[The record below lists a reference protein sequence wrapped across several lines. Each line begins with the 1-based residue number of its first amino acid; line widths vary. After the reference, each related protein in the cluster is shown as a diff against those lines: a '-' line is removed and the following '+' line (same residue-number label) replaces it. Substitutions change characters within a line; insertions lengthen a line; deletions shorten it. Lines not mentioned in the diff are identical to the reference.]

1 MFRPLRGAKMNAA
14 APAAASIGDSAVESS
29 PPSNDFAATETHY
42 LKQLKV
48 THHARAK
55 AAMGW
60 RSRFLNGL
68 ASSWG
73 YMFALRSA
81 GVSYNTFRAHERND
95 PEFAAQV
102 REAEA
107 QGAQLLHDVC
117 WKRVME
123 GDLEPVYWQGQI
135 AGYVRKF
142 DTRLQIEFLRA
153 YKPERFKRPGTQV
166 NVGAKGDVFVLTE
179 EQRHEL
185 QRINREW
192 LEENS
197 PKKAVEPIQALP
209 ISSRNEADAKS
220 EQSHASDSHS
230 L

>member
-1 MFRPLRGAKMNAA
+1 MKNGEVKRSHSTERTPV
-14 APAAASIGDSAVESS
+14 ASVGDGEEDFPPVET
-29 PPSNDFAATETHY
+29 PY

-48 THHARAK
+48 THRARAR

-60 RSRFLNGL
+60 RSRFLKGL

-73 YMFALRSA
+73 CMFALRSA

-123 GDLEPVYWQGQI
+123 GDLEPVFWQGQI

-153 YKPERFKRPGTQV
+153 LKPELFKRPGMQV
-166 NVGAKGDVFVLTE
+166 NVATKGDLFVLSK

-185 QRINREW
+185 MEINRQW
-192 LEENS
+192 LEENR
-197 PKKAVEPIQALP
+197 PQNATEPAQALP
-209 ISSRNEADAKS
+209 IGSGQWR
-220 EQSHASDSHS
+220 
-230 L
+230 

>member
-1 MFRPLRGAKMNAA
+1 VGRILN
-14 APAAASIGDSAVESS
+14 
-29 PPSNDFAATETHY
+29 Y

-48 THHARAK
+48 THRARAR

-60 RSRFLNGL
+60 RSRFLKGL

-95 PEFAAQV
+95 AEFAAQV

-135 AGYVRKF
+135 AGHVRRF

-166 NVGAKGDVFVLTE
+166 NVGMKGGVFVLTE
-179 EQRHEL
+179 EERHEL
-185 QRINREW
+185 QRINRQW
-192 LEENS
+192 LEEN
-197 PKKAVEPIQALP
+197 PPQNAAEPAQALP
-209 ISSRNEADAKS
+209 LGSGNRADMKQS
-220 EQSHASDSHS
+220 EGSQASDTRVTSAV
-230 L
+230 

>member
-1 MFRPLRGAKMNAA
+1 MNAA

-29 PPSNDFAATETHY
+29 PALNDFAATETPD
-42 LKQLKV
+42 LKQLRV
-48 THHARAK
+48 THRARAR

-60 RSRFLNGL
+60 RSRFLKGL

-73 YMFALRSA
+73 CMFALRSA
-81 GVSYNTFRAHERND
+81 GVSYNTFRADEQND
-95 PEFAAQV
+95 AEFAAQV

-107 QGAQLLHDVC
+107 QGAHLLHDVC

-153 YKPERFKRPGTQV
+153 YMPEKFKRPGTQV
-166 NVGAKGDVFVLTE
+166 NIGTKGDVFVPTE
-179 EQRHEL
+179 E
-185 QRINREW
+185 
-192 LEENS
+192 
-197 PKKAVEPIQALP
+197 
-209 ISSRNEADAKS
+209 
-220 EQSHASDSHS
+220 
-230 L
+230 

>member
-1 MFRPLRGAKMNAA
+1 MVELASANGSDNGH
-14 APAAASIGDSAVESS
+14 APGECEEEGF
-29 PPSNDFAATETHY
+29 PPIETPY

-48 THHARAK
+48 THRARAR
-55 AAMGW
+55 AAIGW
-60 RSRFLNGL
+60 RSRFLKGL
-68 ASSWG
+68 ANSWG

-123 GDLEPVYWQGQI
+123 GDLDPVYWQGQI

-153 YKPERFKRPGTQV
+153 YKPERFKRPGAQV
-166 NVGAKGDVFVLTE
+166 NVATKGSIFVLTE
-179 EQRHEL
+179 EERHEL

-192 LEENS
+192 ILEQ
-197 PKKAVEPIQALP
+197 QALAETQHNLCD
-209 ISSRNEADAKS
+209 SSR
-220 EQSHASDSHS
+220 SDSQQS
-230 L
+230 Q

>member
-1 MFRPLRGAKMNAA
+1 MVEPSSANGSDRGHAPLGYAEEEF
-14 APAAASIGDSAVESS
+14 PAI
-29 PPSNDFAATETHY
+29 ETPY

-48 THHARAK
+48 THRARAR
-55 AAMGW
+55 ATIGW

-81 GVSYNTFRAHERND
+81 GVSYNTFRSHERND
-95 PEFAAQV
+95 LEFAAQV

-135 AGYVRKF
+135 VGYVRKF

-166 NVGAKGDVFVLTE
+166 NVATKGDLFVLSE

-185 QRINREW
+185 QQINREW
-192 LEENS
+192 LLTS
-197 PKKAVEPIQALP
+197 PTVGPLDTSNLP
-209 ISSRNEADAKS
+209 VLDAQEVK
-220 EQSHASDSHS
+220 
-230 L
+230 

>member
-1 MFRPLRGAKMNAA
+1 MAEKSRSTGRTPV
-14 APAAASIGDSAVESS
+14 ASDGHDEEDFPPVET
-29 PPSNDFAATETHY
+29 AY

-48 THHARAK
+48 THRARAR

-60 RSRFLNGL
+60 RSRFLKGL

-73 YMFALRSA
+73 CMFALKSA

-95 PEFAAQV
+95 AEFAAQV

-142 DTRLQIEFLRA
+142 DTRLQVEFLRA
-153 YKPERFKRPGTQV
+153 YMSQRFKRPGAQV
-166 NVGAKGDVFVLTE
+166 NIGTKGDVFVLTE

-192 LEENS
+192 LENA
-197 PKKAVEPIQALP
+197 PLPALT
-209 ISSRNEADAKS
+209 
-220 EQSHASDSHS
+220 DSGQGGGS
-230 L
+230 A